1 VEKNEV
7 NSFNYPFLLAGLQ
20 KDVRYRK
27 IRCLLKAGLMPPGK
41 NNRIV
46 DKKKVIEFL
55 LVSNVSSGILPV
67 SSVSFFTRLHKII
80 AFEN

>member
-1 VEKNEV
+1 MSGIAKYAA
-7 NSFNYPFLLAGLQ
+7 SLKLGLC
-20 KDVRYRK
+20 RR
-27 IRCLLKAGLMPPGK
+27 G